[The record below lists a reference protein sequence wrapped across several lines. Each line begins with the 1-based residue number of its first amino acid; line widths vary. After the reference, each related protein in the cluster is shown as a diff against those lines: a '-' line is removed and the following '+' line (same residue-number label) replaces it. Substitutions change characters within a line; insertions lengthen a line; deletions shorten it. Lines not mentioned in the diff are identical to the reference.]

1 MEERHMKEDILEHS
15 TNSLSELQDK
25 ADELKD
31 IAQDVRYLLVAVSQL
46 RQDFNLQAQ
55 SDESSERLINKL
67 NEELQRYHN
76 DVYPPAL
83 RAILID
89 LITLYDDLSIC
100 IENIISLAVEIPG
113 SVLQMLIT
121 FQESITRILQRND
134 VNPFVLE
141 EELFLASRQR
151 ALRIITTGDI
161 DKHNCIARRARMGFE
176 CQGKLLRPELV
187 DIYKYV
193 APLTQEE

>member
-15 TNSLSELQDK
+15 TNTLSELQDK
-25 ADELKD
+25 TDELKD

-67 NEELQRYHN
+67 NEELQLYHN

-141 EELFLASRQR
+141 EELFLANRQR
-151 ALRIITTGDI
+151 ALRIITTGDM
-161 DKHNCIARRARMGFE
+161 DKHNRIARRARMGFE